1 MRIESVTLL
10 DVQRAWETNRRYSG
24 ATRSPEMIALIEALT
39 KMNVGDAKAINY
51 ARGRNPAN
59 VKLQV
64 QKAAKTIGKN
74 VQVVTDEEN
83 ERVMFSVLDRPMRR
97 RS

>member
-24 ATRSPEMIALIEALT
+24 ATRSPEMIALIEALS
-39 KMNVGDAKAINY
+39 KMNIGEAKAIKY
-51 ARGRNPAN
+51 SRGRNPAN

-64 QKAAKTIGKN
+64 QKAGKSIGKN
-74 VQVVTDEEN
+74 VHAVIDKEN

-97 RS
+97 RT

>member
-10 DVQRAWETNRRYSG
+10 DVQKAWETNRRYSG

-39 KMNVGDAKAINY
+39 KMNVGDARAITY
-51 ARGRNPAN
+51 ARNRNAAN